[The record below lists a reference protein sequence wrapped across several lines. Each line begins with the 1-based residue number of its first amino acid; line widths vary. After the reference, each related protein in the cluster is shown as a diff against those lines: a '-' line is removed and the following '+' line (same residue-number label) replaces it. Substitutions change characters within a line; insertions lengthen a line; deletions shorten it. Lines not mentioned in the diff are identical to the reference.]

1 MLNRNIEHD
10 LIKEARNNLIKS
22 MQTRAEKL
30 LNPDNYHLSVAVKTR
45 LRWFYLFY
53 YEKQGNVT
61 KAANKADISRQ
72 WLSKMKST
80 FEHNNRD
87 PRSLE
92 PQPKASHDTS
102 KRKRISKRY
111 RKQFKEI
118 ACMNTDNGSENEK
131 EFSEKLQKKR
141 KKEKE
146 KERKRKRKHLPFLF
160 QYRNAY

>member
-1 MLNRNIEHD
+1 MLNENAEHD
-10 LIKEARNNLIKS
+10 LIKEVRNNLIKS

-30 LNPDNYHLSVAVKTR
+30 LNPHNYHLSVAAKTR

-53 YEKQGNVT
+53 YEKQENVT
-61 KAANKADISRQ
+61 KAANKAGISRQ

-102 KRKRISKRY
+102 KRKRIS
-111 RKQFKEI
+111 I
-118 ACMNTDNGSENEK
+118 DIENNSK
-131 EFSEKLQKKR
+131 KL
-141 KKEKE
+141 
-146 KERKRKRKHLPFLF
+146 PV
-160 QYRNAY
+160 